1 MSTYTEN
8 RVTTVVRKKREGIR
22 LFLELGGF
30 IAGALLVAF
39 GVAAIVMGFNGRSTV
54 ADSLTQEK
62 IVGGADMTPALIAK
76 EAQEAGLTGVDL
88 PTVAVAGKAINSGE
102 RARAFASYMRIH
114 ALLATGGY
122 TYAQMGRMQA
132 LPNTPKSELAP
143 GGGTDNPKWA
153 VMDEATKQPVSNGA
167 RNVWVTETALSTAL
181 NTSYMAEKLGL
192 FGIVVG
198 IALFLSG
205 IGFIVLA
212 YAALHRKRD
221 VALL

>member
-1 MSTYTEN
+1 MSTYSEN
-8 RVTTVVRKKREGIR
+8 RVVTAVRTRSNTVRM
-22 LFLELGGF
+22 LLELGGF
-30 IAGALLVAF
+30 IAGAVLIAF
-39 GVAAIVMGFNGRSTV
+39 GVVAIFMGFNGRSTV
-54 ADSLTQEK
+54 VDSLKQEK

-76 EAQEAGLTGVDL
+76 EAQEAGLTGIDL

-132 LPNTPKSELAP
+132 LPDTPKSELAP

-167 RNVWVTETALSTAL
+167 RNIWVTETALSTAL
-181 NTSYMAEKLGL
+181 NASYMAEKLGL

-212 YAALHRKRD
+212 YAALHRKR
-221 VALL
+221 AAESL

>member
-1 MSTYTEN
+1 MSTYSEN
-8 RVTTVVRKKREGIR
+8 RVVTAVRTRSNGIR

-30 IAGALLVAF
+30 IAGAVLIAF
-39 GVAAIVMGFNGRSTV
+39 GVVAIFMGFSGRATV
-54 ADSLTQEK
+54 ADSLKQEK

-88 PTVAVAGKAINSGE
+88 PTVAVAGKSINSGD

-167 RNVWVTETALSTAL
+167 RNIWVTETALSTAL

-198 IALFLSG
+198 VALFLSG

-212 YAALHRKRD
+212 YAALHRKR
-221 VALL
+221 AAESL

>member
-30 IAGALLVAF
+30 IAGAVLVAF

-62 IVGGADMTPALIAK
+62 IVGGADMTPALIAT
-76 EAQEAGLTGVDL
+76 EAKEAGLTGVDL
-88 PTVAVAGKAINSGE
+88 PTVAVAGKEINNGE

-114 ALLATGGY
+114 ALMATGGY

-132 LPNTPKSELAP
+132 LPDTPKSELAP

-167 RNVWVTETALSTAL
+167 RNIWVTETALSTAL
-181 NTSYMAEKLGL
+181 NASYMAEKLGL